1 MSGTGWTTFGSAGS
15 GINQFSQPMSIFVS
29 AAGQIFVADRRN
41 SRIVRIND
49 MRAEERPEV
58 GSGRSGCTQ
67 FNNPRGIFVSSA
79 GQIFVADG
87 GGCSPPPSG
96 CNDRIVRFNDMTGTG
111 WTTFGASGSGT
122 NQFGGP
128 AGIFVSAAGQIFV
141 ADRWNSRI
149 VRIND
154 MIGTGWAT
162 FGANGSGINQFS
174 GPIRI
179 FVR

>member
-1 MSGTGWTTFGSAGS
+1 
-15 GINQFSQPMSIFVS
+15 QFIQPW
-29 AAGQIFVADRRN
+29 
-41 SRIVRIND
+41 
-49 MRAEERPEV
+49 
-58 GSGRSGCTQ
+58 
-67 FNNPRGIFVSSA
+67 GIFVSSA

-96 CNDRIVRFNDMTGTG
+96 CNDRIARFNDMTGTG

-154 MIGTGWAT
+154 MTGTGWTTFDTT
-162 FGANGSGINQFS
+162 FGRGNKQ
-174 GPIRI
+174 IRNPWSI
-179 FVR
+179 FISKERLVGREV

>member
-1 MSGTGWTTFGSAGS
+1 
-15 GINQFSQPMSIFVS
+15 QFIQPW
-29 AAGQIFVADRRN
+29 
-41 SRIVRIND
+41 
-49 MRAEERPEV
+49 
-58 GSGRSGCTQ
+58 
-67 FNNPRGIFVSSA
+67 GIFVSSA

-96 CNDRIVRFNDMTGTG
+96 CNDRIARFNDMTGTG

-154 MIGTGWAT
+154 MIGAGWAT
-162 FGANGSGINQFS
+162 LLHSRSGINQFS
-174 GPIRI
+174 VPAGN
-179 FVR
+179 FV